1 MIAIRGGADEDPRMG
16 FSVTD
21 LEALPV
27 DVIAWRILRDLAPD
41 RPGAARRDLVI
52 KRYVNQVDNEGRS
65 YDAPACERA
74 LAEAWGYLERHGL
87 IVQWPA
93 RDPRYTD
100 SGQREMY
107 RVSRLGLELVRLGDD
122 GPKHLA
128 ARQRLGV
135 ELHPAL
141 RDKLRTLV
149 VVGAFEQAT
158 LIALRAVEARVR
170 LLAGDPRKENG
181 SRLVGVALMQAAFK
195 ASGPLADPDAEP
207 AEQQGTMNLFA
218 GAFGAVRNAVA
229 HTEDEWVDPTEAAE
243 MVLLAD
249 LLMRQLDRVEQR
261 LRA

>member
-1 MIAIRGGADEDPRMG
+1 MG

-21 LEALPV
+21 LTTLPV
-27 DVIAWRILRDLAPD
+27 DVVAWKILRELAQHHP
-41 RPGAARRDLVI
+41 RVVRRDSEI
-52 KRYVNQVDNEGRS
+52 RHYVTQIDHAGRP
-65 YDAPACERA
+65 YDARACERA
-74 LAEAWGYLERHGL
+74 LAEAWGYLEQHGL

-93 RDPRYTD
+93 RAPRFND
-100 SGQREMY
+100 QGHREPY
-107 RVSRLGLELVRLGDD
+107 HVSRLGLELVALDD
-122 GPKHLA
+122 NGPKHLV

-149 VVGAFEQAT
+149 AVGAFEQAT

-170 LLAGDPRKENG
+170 SLAGDPRKKDG
-181 SRLVGVALMQAAFK
+181 GRLTAVPLMREAFR
-195 ASGPLADPDAEP
+195 GGGTLADPDADP
-207 AEQQGTMNLFA
+207 GEQVGTMELFA
-218 GAFGAVRNAVA
+218 GAFGAVRNALA
-229 HTEDEWVDPTEAAE
+229 HTEDEWADPTEAAE